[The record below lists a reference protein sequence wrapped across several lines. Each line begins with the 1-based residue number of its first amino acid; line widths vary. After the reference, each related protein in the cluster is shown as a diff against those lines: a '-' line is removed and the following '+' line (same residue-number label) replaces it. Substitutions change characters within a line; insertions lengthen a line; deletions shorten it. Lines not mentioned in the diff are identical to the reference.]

1 MLNKISKHS
10 VHKCPE
16 NYAIL
21 KMKPPKTNKIK
32 RISKD
37 QWLAKALDTLGSS
50 GVEAVKI
57 ERLAKA
63 FGISRSGFYWHF
75 ENRQDLLEHLLD
87 YWVRQ
92 YTGVV
97 TDNPDVTKLDPKKRL
112 LTTMEMIRDK
122 QLTKYDLAMNSW
134 ARLDSHVHKVVKKVV
149 KMRLDYLRGIFAE
162 LGFEGDEL
170 EMRTRLFVCYHSWED
185 TMFPDLSDQKHSK
198 LLKLRYKYLIQR

>member
-1 MLNKISKHS
+1 MSSKLFKIK
-10 VHKCPE
+10 
-16 NYAIL
+16 

-32 RISKD
+32 RVSKD